1 MKLSMRQIRY
11 VCEVARQGS
20 IQAACEVL
28 HISQSSVL
36 AAIELAEVQLD
47 AAIFERRPSRG
58 VQITPAGERFVVAAR
73 VMLEAEAE
81 FERALGGISQGT
93 PPTLRVGCFEPFG
106 SLFMA
111 ELLKQFCADTGS
123 AGIVLFEGDQTQL
136 HEWLVNG
143 DVDLV
148 VTYNIGSNFGNEGF
162 TRICLIPP
170 HVILPAESPLAARAT
185 LSIAE
190 LSQQPFV
197 LLDLPQTSTY
207 LLTLFDVLAQRPPI
221 ALRTRS
227 YETVRT
233 AVAAGLGF
241 SILNMRPTGRAMPDS
256 DDVVRRPLA
265 DNLAAPCLIVADVYG
280 DRKPVFVR
288 RFIDAMKQYFI
299 DLGAERFSVT
309 TAARRK
315 TLLKV

>member
-1 MKLSMRQIRY
+1 MKLSMRQLRY

-36 AAIELAEVQLD
+36 AAIELAEVQLE

-58 VQITPAGERFVVAAR
+58 VKITPAGERFVVAAR
-73 VMLEAEAE
+73 VLLEAEAE
-81 FERALGGISQGT
+81 FERELGGISTGT
-93 PPTLRVGCFEPFG
+93 PPIMRVGCFEPFG
-106 SLFMA
+106 SLFLA
-111 ELLKQFCADTGS
+111 ELLKQFGADAGAGS
-123 AGIVLFEGDQTQL
+123 IVLFEGDQLQL
-136 HEWLVNG
+136 HKWLLNG
-143 DVDLV
+143 EVDLV
-148 VTYNIGSNFGNEGF
+148 VTYDIGPNFGNEGF
-162 TRICLIPP
+162 TRICRIPP
-170 HVILPAESPLAARAT
+170 HVILPASSPLASRAT

-207 LLTLFDVLAQRPPI
+207 LLTLFDVLAKRPHI

-241 SILNMRPTGRAMPDS
+241 SILNMRPTGQAMPDS
-256 DDVVRRPLA
+256 SSVVRRPLA

-280 DRKPVFVR
+280 ARKPVFLR
-288 RFIDAMKQYFI
+288 RFIAAMRQYFV

-309 TAARRK
+309 TPARRR